1 MFAASQS
8 RTENAAD
15 CFATTSWLR
24 ECGSVTVEIGSEC
37 DCVADVFFAS
47 FCFQARACPM
57 MVARSSYRGFHP
69 SVARARSESEL
80 DASAGAVLSRP

>member
-24 ECGSVTVEIGSEC
+24 EGGLVTVEIGSEC
-37 DCVADVFFAS
+37 DCVRRLLLPDESV
-47 FCFQARACPM
+47 PDDGGEI
-57 MVARSSYRGFHP
+57 VVLWLP
-69 SVARARSESEL
+69 SERR
-80 DASAGAVLSRP
+80 AGAFGK